1 MKIEQQN
8 EQVLP
13 EVQEAVT
20 NQEATNPKVANPN
33 RIIVPIKKTIEIN
46 GSKVDEL
53 VLDFTELTGKD
64 ILDIDT
70 ELRMEGRPAGFDS
83 IYNQEAMLK
92 LAARGIGC
100 IPPELEKLHG
110 ADFFELL
117 LQVRNFF
124 IQW

>member
-1 MKIEQQN
+1 MKIEEQN
-8 EQVLP
+8 EHVLP

-20 NQEATNPKVANPN
+20 NQKETNPKVANPN
-33 RIIVPIKKTIEIN
+33 RIILPIKKPIEIN
-46 GSKVDEL
+46 GEKVNEL
-53 VLDFTELTGKD
+53 ILDFTELTGKD
-64 ILDIDT
+64 ILDIDA
-70 ELRMEGRPAGFDS
+70 ELRMENRPGGFDS
-83 IYNQEAMLK
+83 IYNQDAMLK

-117 LQVRNFF
+117 LQVRSFF

>member
-1 MKIEQQN
+1 MKNEQQN
-8 EQVLP
+8 EQVVL
-13 EVQEAVT
+13 ENHQGEVT
-20 NQEATNPKVANPN
+20 NLETTPQVQNPN
-33 RIIVPIKKTIEIN
+33 VIHLKIKKSIEVN
-46 GSKVDEL
+46 GSQVNEL
-53 VLDFTELTGKD
+53 VLDFTNLTGED
-64 ILDIDT
+64 ILSIDT

-100 IPPELEKLHG
+100 IPPDLKKLHG

>member
-1 MKIEQQN
+1 MQTEKHE
-8 EQVLP
+8 EQVSQTNK
-13 EVQEAVT
+13 EGQANQMVQ
-20 NQEATNPKVANPN
+20 NSN
-33 RIIVPIKKTIEIN
+33 IINMPIKKPVEIN
-46 GSKVDEL
+46 GTKVNEL
-53 VLDFTELTGKD
+53 VIDFTNLTGKD

-70 ELRMEGRPAGFDS
+70 ELRMDGRPGGFDS
-83 IYNQEAMLK
+83 IYNQDAMVK

-117 LQVRNFF
+117 LQVRTFF

>member
-1 MKIEQQN
+1 MKIEEQN

-20 NQEATNPKVANPN
+20 NQKETNPKVANPN
-33 RIIVPIKKTIEIN
+33 RIIVPIKKPIEIN
-46 GSKVDEL
+46 GEIVNEL
-53 VLDFTELTGKD
+53 ILDFTNLTGKD
-64 ILDIDT
+64 ILNIDT
-70 ELRMEGRPAGFDS
+70 ELRMDGRPGGFDS
-83 IYNQEAMLK
+83 IYNQDAMLK

-100 IPPELEKLHG
+100 IPPDLEKLHG